1 MFDIQDWDLFWGS
14 MIGIGVCDT
23 GLELRFWM
31 QVWDSGLG
39 SGYGFRFCIQ
49 VWNSGF
55 IFRFGIQVSDSG

>member
-1 MFDIQDWDLFWGS
+1 
-14 MIGIGVCDT
+14 
-23 GLELRFWM
+23 M

-55 IFRFGIQVSDSG
+55 IFRFGIQV